1 MRRKKKANGRPSIF
15 TQQIADH
22 ICERISLGETL
33 RSICTDPALP
43 DRVTIYRWMDKYP
56 DFCNQYAKA
65 RLLQADT
72 YFDQIVEEAFSSHD
86 AGIGRLR
93 MDALKWVSSKL
104 APKKYGDRIE
114 HEHSGSQK
122 LNLTFTI
129 GGRND
134 EPFDFDLLE
143 RSPGKFQLADAKQP
157 ETIDV

>member
-1 MRRKKKANGRPSIF
+1 MRRKRKTNGRPSTF
-15 TQQIADH
+15 SQQIADL

-33 RSICTDPALP
+33 RSICSDPALP
-43 DRVTIYRWMDKYP
+43 DRVTIYRWFDKYP
-56 DFCNQYAKA
+56 EFCNQYAKA

-93 MDALKWVSSKL
+93 VDALKWTASKL

-134 EPFDFDLLE
+134 EPINLDFLRHGDAPLPLE
-143 RSPGKFQLADAKQP
+143 DKREPQV
-157 ETIDV
+157 IDV

>member
-1 MRRKKKANGRPSIF
+1 MRRKKKANGRPSLF
-15 TQQIADH
+15 TQQLADH

-33 RSICTDPALP
+33 RSICADPALP
-43 DRVTIYRWMDKYP
+43 DRVTIYRWLDKYP
-56 DFCNQYAKA
+56 EFCNQYTKA

-114 HEHSGSQK
+114 HEHTGSQK

-143 RSPGKFQLADAKQP
+143 SSPGKFQLADAKQP